1 MHRSAHHPARRLV
14 ACFVSCLALL
24 LALLPLTAAAADAP
38 PLAEDPRVADAV
50 TAWTAWVDYQ
60 LGADRVPGASLAV
73 VHDQE
78 MIVARGLGLA
88 NPRTGRAADADTL
101 YSICSISK
109 LFTAVSVLRLR
120 DAGAVALDEP
130 IASYLDWYDLEDAHP
145 GDEAITLRRIL
156 THSSGLPRESDHP
169 YWSAPDYDFP
179 THEEIAERLAG
190 QRTLYPSGRYF
201 QYSNLG
207 ITLAGEVVGAVSGKP
222 WGDYVRDEV
231 LTPLGMEDTYT
242 EIPEQHRGARFALG
256 HSAIGHDG
264 QRREMP
270 FFQAQGIAPAAGMAS
285 TARDLAR
292 FAAWQFRLIGAE
304 DGAGEGED
312 AEVLRP
318 ATLREMQRVH
328 WVDPDWETTW
338 GLGFAVFRSGDHSR
352 VSHSGACPGYYSRFL
367 LDPKEKLA
375 VVVLANAMGADVG
388 SYTGQGI
395 ELIGPQ
401 VRAAA
406 GDREAAE
413 KAGEESDEPGDDGS
427 GDDDAEAAAK
437 RSALDRYTG
446 LYTSDWGDSAVVHWG
461 DGLAVVWLPAR
472 QPADDLTELRPSDD
486 GEHRFHRV
494 RDDGTLG
501 EAFVFEVGPDGR
513 ATRYSQH
520 GNWMVRRGDLP

>member
-1 MHRSAHHPARRLV
+1 MRRPAHRLARCLVCRLV
-14 ACFVSCLALL
+14 LLVSF
-24 LALLPLTAAAADAP
+24 LPLVATAAPPLADAP

-78 MIVARGLGLA
+78 TIVARGLGLA

-109 LFTAVSVLRLR
+109 LFTAVSVMRLR
-120 DAGAVALDEP
+120 DTGAVTLDES
-130 IASYLDWYDLEDAHP
+130 ISSYLDWYDLEDAHP

-169 YWSAPDYDFP
+169 YWTAPDYDFP

-231 LTPLGMEDTYT
+231 LAPLAMEDTYT

-256 HSAIGHDG
+256 HSALGHDG

-292 FAAWQFRLIGAE
+292 FAAWQFRLLGAE
-304 DGAGEGED
+304 DGGGEGE
-312 AEVLRP
+312 ATEVLRP

-328 WVDPDWETTW
+328 WVDPDWEATW
-338 GLGFAVFRSGDHSR
+338 GLGFAVFRAGDHSR

-375 VVVLANAMGADVG
+375 VVVLTNAMGAEVG
-388 SYTGQGI
+388 AYTGQGL
-395 ELIGPQ
+395 ELIAPQ
-401 VRAAA
+401 VRAAV
-406 GDREAAE
+406 GEREAAKE
-413 KAGEESDEPGDDGS
+413 AGKDGDDS
-427 GDDDAEAAAK
+427 GDDADDAAEAAAK
-437 RSALDRYTG
+437 RAALDRYTG
-446 LYTSDWGDSAVVHWG
+446 LYTSDWGDSAVVHWQ
-461 DGLAVVWLPAR
+461 DGLAVVWLPAS
-472 QPADDLTELRPSDD
+472 QPADDLTKLRPSDD
-486 GEHRFHRV
+486 GEHRFRRL
-494 RDDGTLG
+494 RDDDTLG
-501 EAFVFEVGPDGR
+501 EEFVFEIGPDGR